1 MSLVFH
7 YNNLEGQRKT
17 RSWNPQHKQGFPVM
31 ISFHVVQEDSKLK
44 EIKKESEG
52 SPTFGQITTYIERVK
67 LKYGDRLK
75 QVMVWD
81 LEALEQTKIQY
92 ERGDYF
98 GGTGKG
104 QYFNTRGACSA

>member
-1 MSLVFH
+1 MSLVYH
-7 YNNLEGQRKT
+7 YNNLEGQEKT
-17 RSWNPQHKQGFPVM
+17 RSWNPMHKKSFPVM
-31 ISFHVVQEDSKLK
+31 ISFHIDQGDLKLK

-52 SPTFGQITTYIERVK
+52 SPTFGQVTTYIERIK
-67 LKYGDRLK
+67 LSYGKRLK

-81 LEALEQTKIQY
+81 MEALEQTKIQY